1 MHTHAIRRLPRGNFA
16 AAAVLAAAFLSLAGA
31 AAPVAAQTTVAG
43 SVRVAVR
50 PGVAPS
56 PVVVFAQPLEKPAPA
71 GSGSFTLS
79 QKNKAFAPS
88 VLGVPAGST
97 VAFPN
102 QDAIFHNVF
111 SLSAPTPF
119 DLGLYRSGESKSR
132 VFRDVATY
140 RVFCNIHPQ
149 MSAVIVVVPTPYVTV
164 TDRRGAFSLTVPPGR
179 YRITATTGRGAPVTR
194 EVAVGGASASLDPM
208 DVDESGLIEAPHTNK
223 FGKPYPKEAYRR

>member
-1 MHTHAIRRLPRGNFA
+1 MHRRSIRRVPRDGLAGA
-16 AAAVLAAAFLSLAGA
+16 AMLAAAFLGLTGA
-31 AAPVAAQTTVAG
+31 AASVAAQTTVAG

-56 PVVVFAQPLEKPAPA
+56 AVVVYAQPLEKPAPD

-88 VLGVPAGST
+88 VLGIPAGST
-97 VAFPN
+97 IAFPN
-102 QDAIFHNVF
+102 EDAIFHNVF

-140 RVFCNIHPQ
+140 RVFCNIHPK
-149 MSAVIVVVPTPYVTV
+149 MSAVIVVAPTPYVTV

-194 EVAVGGASASLDPM
+194 EVTVGGASASLDPI
-208 DVDESGLIEAPHTNK
+208 DVDESVLVEAPHTNK
-223 FGKPYPKEAYRR
+223 FGKPYPKEAYSR